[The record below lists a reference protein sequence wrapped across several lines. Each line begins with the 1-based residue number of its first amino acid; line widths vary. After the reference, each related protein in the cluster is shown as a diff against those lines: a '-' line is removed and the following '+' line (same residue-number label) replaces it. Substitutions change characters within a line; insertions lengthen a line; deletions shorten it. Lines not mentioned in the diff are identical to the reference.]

1 MGLSMDRQPRAL
13 PKRLPAGTVYVV
25 EGRGGDRGNLR
36 VSSRY
41 VIMPSG
47 EKVKI
52 PVELAGTSIRVRPA
66 AVFWM
71 PPPARFPNQ
80 TIIGGNKKI
89 CSRDRNKAPKATLSV
104 KRRAKPPSP
113 SPSITRR
120 RTPAVFAV
128 GVLLFNHVRSR
139 RARPAEPTNR
149 RRIECSQV
157 SCASVWCLARGRARR
172 PPRGQVRSAFLFVQ

>member
-52 PVELAGTSIRVRPA
+52 PMELAGTSIRVRRERSFGCHRRPGSRTKQLLA
-66 AVFWM
+66 GTKKFAV
-71 PPPARFPNQ
+71 
-80 TIIGGNKKI
+80 
-89 CSRDRNKAPKATLSV
+89 ATG
-104 KRRAKPPSP
+104 
-113 SPSITRR
+113 TRR
-120 RTPAVFAV
+120 QRQ
-128 GVLLFNHVRSR
+128 R
-139 RARPAEPTNR
+139 
-149 RRIECSQV
+149 
-157 SCASVWCLARGRARR
+157 
-172 PPRGQVRSAFLFVQ
+172 

>member
-52 PVELAGTSIRVRPA
+52 PVELAGTSIRVRPGRSFGCHRRPGSRTKQLLA
-66 AVFWM
+66 GTKKFAV
-71 PPPARFPNQ
+71 
-80 TIIGGNKKI
+80 
-89 CSRDRNKAPKATLSV
+89 ATG
-104 KRRAKPPSP
+104 
-113 SPSITRR
+113 TRR
-120 RTPAVFAV
+120 QRQ
-128 GVLLFNHVRSR
+128 R
-139 RARPAEPTNR
+139 
-149 RRIECSQV
+149 
-157 SCASVWCLARGRARR
+157 
-172 PPRGQVRSAFLFVQ
+172 